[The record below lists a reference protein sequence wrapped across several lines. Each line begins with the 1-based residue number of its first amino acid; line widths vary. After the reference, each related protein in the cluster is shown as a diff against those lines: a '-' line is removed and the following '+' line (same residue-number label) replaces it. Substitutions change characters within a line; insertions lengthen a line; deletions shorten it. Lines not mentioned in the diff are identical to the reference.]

1 MAYRIRIILDVPT
14 DVIRDI
20 VIDENSSLET
30 FHFAIASSF
39 GFKGQEMASF
49 YKTNKEWEQGDEI
62 PLFDMSED
70 SLAATMQNTTLK
82 DVFTNKGDKL
92 IYVYDFLA
100 MWTFFVEFIEV
111 IETDIKQLPKTIF
124 QFGNTPEKAPEKEFV
139 SENDLNQ
146 LNEFNEFN
154 EFTDDIDFENI
165 DDLDL

>member
-1 MAYRIRIILDVPT
+1 MAYRIRIILDVPS

-20 VIDENSSLET
+20 IIDENSNLEA
-30 FHFAIASSF
+30 FHFTIAKSF

-49 YKTNKEWEQGDEI
+49 YKANNDWEEGEEI
-62 PLFDMSED
+62 PLFNMSED
-70 SLAATMQNTTLK
+70 STTQTMQNTTLK

-92 IYVYDFLA
+92 IYVYDFLV

-111 IETDIKQLPKTIF
+111 VDFDSKLLPKTIF
-124 QFGNTPEKAPEKEFV
+124 QFGNTPEKAPEKEFIA
-139 SENDLNQ
+139 END

-154 EFTDDIDFENI
+154 EFPENSDFDNI